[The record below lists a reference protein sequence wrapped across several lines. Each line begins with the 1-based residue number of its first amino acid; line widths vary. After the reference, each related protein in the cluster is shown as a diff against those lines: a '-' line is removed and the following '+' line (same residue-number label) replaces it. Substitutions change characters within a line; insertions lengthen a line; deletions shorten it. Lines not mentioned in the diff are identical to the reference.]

1 MNVRALLATAVA
13 ASVLT
18 TVASPALAD
27 PPSDLRV
34 GVMNTSTVHDL
45 TLRKALQTVHVKNAS
60 DSTMT
65 NVKVSIGWAPGAL
78 NPVATIPTI
87 GELDYSTGMWVIE
100 SLPAGKTARLDI
112 GAKWGEKVKPSEFG
126 SRVWAASDQA
136 PRSAPEGQSFVD
148 DDVTCLSNATVE
160 DDTDACVLTTVA
172 VDPEGDGEPAPSPS
186 VKPTPEPSPTS
197 APSPSVEP
205 IEPTPEPSV
214 KPSEPTPA
222 PAPSPSVKPTPAPSP
237 SVKPTPKPT
246 PEPSPSV
253 KPTEPAPAPSDKPVT
268 PPTDEPPVDVPAPPA
283 TDAPSDPSEEN
294 VEGNPESPES
304 PVTDE
309 NKPGEVITPSDPK
322 NPDKGAKNDDE
333 KHSRPGDPEKETT
346 NRDGGTNFGTHVTP
360 SKHPIVKTGAHT
372 R

>member
-13 ASVLT
+13 ASALT

-136 PRSAPEGQSFVD
+136 PRSAPEGQSFAA
-148 DDVTCLSNATVE
+148 DDVTCLPNATVE

-197 APSPSVEP
+197 APSPSVKP
-205 IEPTPEPSV
+205 SAPAPEPTP
-214 KPSEPTPA
+214 KPTEPA
-222 PAPSPSVKPTPAPSP
+222 PKPSPSA
-237 SVKPTPKPT
+237 KPTPKPT
-246 PEPSPSV
+246 PEPSPSA
-253 KPTEPAPAPSDKPVT
+253 KPTEPAPAPSDKPVA
-268 PPTDEPPVDVPAPPA
+268 PPTDAPPVDVPAPPA
-283 TDAPSDPSEEN
+283 TDAPTDPSEEN

-309 NKPGEVITPSDPK
+309 NKPGEAITPSDPK
-322 NPDKGAKNDDE
+322 NPEKGAKNDDE
-333 KHSRPGDPEKETT
+333 RHSRPGDSEKETE
-346 NRDGGTNFGTHVTP
+346 NRDGRTNFGTHVTP
-360 SKHPIVKTGAHT
+360 SKHPIVKTGAHI